1 MSSPL
6 VRNSPAVNSGSIPAA
21 IPAPSIPVWWIG
33 NTDLPS
39 GVCEATSGKL
49 AGVPN
54 GTGYTVL
61 SRLTEP
67 VFALMPALSPTS
79 MISPDASLKST

>member
-1 MSSPL
+1 MVKSPL
-6 VRNSPAVNSGSIPAA
+6 AKKLPGVLIVSAPVIPLAWIAKIESLSGEV
-21 IPAPSIPVWWIG
+21 PVG
-33 NTDLPS
+33 LPKS
-39 GVCEATSGKL
+39 TGT
-49 AGVPN
+49 PN

-79 MISPDASLKST
+79 MISPEASLKST

>member
-1 MSSPL
+1 M
-6 VRNSPAVNSGSIPAA
+6 
-21 IPAPSIPVWWIG
+21 APPKSDG
-33 NTDLPS
+33 T
-39 GVCEATSGKL
+39 
-49 AGVPN
+49 PN

-67 VFALMPALSPTS
+67 VFARTPALSPTS